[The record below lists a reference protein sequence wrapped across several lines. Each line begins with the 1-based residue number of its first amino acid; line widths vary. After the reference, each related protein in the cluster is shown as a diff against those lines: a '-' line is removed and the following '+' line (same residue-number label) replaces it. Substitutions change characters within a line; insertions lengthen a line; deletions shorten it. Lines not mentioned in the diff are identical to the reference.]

1 MHIPALYDAL
11 WVILPTTAAIMLGVV
26 LCVELRYRSS
36 AARTIAWSAVQVFLP
51 FIGFVAWLVL
61 ELPRLKRTQQDG

>member
-11 WVILPTTAAIMLGVV
+11 WVILPLAAAIMLGVV
-26 LCVELRYRSS
+26 LCVELKYRSPAS
-36 AARTIAWSAVQVFLP
+36 RTIAWSAVQVFLP
-51 FIGFVAWLVL
+51 LIGFVAWLVL